1 MKPAT
6 RGLFFMTIRIYLSS
20 MSAEPVEA
28 HEWAGTLAAW
38 LDSQGIQFRER
49 DPQPISAVLNGMPL
63 PVEQWETQRFSD
75 SDEVSLTIIQNGG
88 VFSGLGKLLGSVF
101 NFVFGWLMPGQ
112 SGQDFNSPQQGRQF
126 ETAQAKANQAKLG
139 DVVPELAGRFRR
151 FPDYLTPPR
160 RRFVN
165 WREQWLEFHACIGPG
180 QYQINDAD
188 VKVGDTPFSAL
199 GADGSYAIYGPGA
212 DLSGT
217 STHEHWHTV
226 AAVGGTSSG
235 TAGLEMSTEM
245 ANRENTQPASYS
257 FGGSYIWRSPESEF
271 PPGWGSGTVVN
282 ITLPLVFNVTR
293 EGTVL
298 NVRNRFHGEFK
309 HLLPFGAGS
318 INMAVE
324 GQAPLQMVLNAT
336 DLDANGTGWIE
347 VRFPPDPETPQDPG
361 PLYNALEPGDY
372 TITFSNVPAPRWRIQ
387 QFAPDQIVVWRLR
400 PDGSDDPNWLGFPA
414 ATTGGATVTFNG
426 GTVYGE
432 WTSEFVATPGKEL
445 TTGLEID
452 FFFPNGLGYIHD
464 DGEVGE
470 QWLGIEIQY
479 RDINGGPRT
488 TIAKSYGQATLDQI
502 GITESLTIPQ
512 MRPAVRVRRVGASST
527 STQAKDTIH
536 WYGLKSRLRTRTS
549 YPNWTTMAVRLRSGG
564 RLAAQ
569 SENQVN
575 VIATRMLPTL
585 QGDGSWS
592 APQPTRDISAFVRYI
607 AGSIGYSDLN
617 LDAAELQRLH
627 AIWTARGETLD
638 HVYDLTTAQEA
649 LKLALRAGFSELTV
663 SRGLIRP
670 VRDDVRT
677 QLEQSYSPLNMTTPL
692 RRSFRTRQPSDP
704 DGVEVEYIDAETWT
718 PMTVKCM
725 LPGDQG
731 LKLEKLKL
739 DGVTDRTRA
748 WRIGMRRRRE
758 LRFRNWEYQFGT
770 EMDAF
775 NSEYMSYVPLFD
787 DDPGNAQMGLLTDIG
802 PTAGGA
808 LLRIT
813 EPLRWTAGEPH
824 SVGYRTAEGK
834 FVGPFA
840 ASPGPDDYS
849 IVADIP
855 QPWPEVTLKRELPH
869 VYFGLTSEWMRPAL
883 ITNIQARGTDT
894 AEVTA
899 TNYDV
904 RVYADDNNYPP
915 D

>member
-1 MKPAT
+1 
-6 RGLFFMTIRIYLSS
+6 MTIRIYPSL
-20 MSAEPVEA
+20 MKGEPIETY
-28 HEWAGTLAAW
+28 EWEGTLAAW
-38 LDSQGIQFRER
+38 LDSQGIKFRGLES
-49 DPQPISAVLNGMPL
+49 QPISAFVNGRPWK
-63 PVEQWETQRFSD
+63 VGVWEFRELSSAD
-75 SDEVSLTIIQNGG
+75 DVALHVVPNGG
-88 VFSGLGKLLGSVF
+88 DFLGLGKLLGSVF
-101 NFVFGWLMPGQ
+101 GLVFGWLLPKQG
-112 SGQDFNSPQQGRQF
+112 GQDASAPQQGRQF

-165 WREQWLEFHACIGPG
+165 WREQWLEFHACVGPG
-180 QYQINDAD
+180 LYQIHDAD

-199 GADGSYAIYGPGA
+199 GADGSYLIYGPGA

-245 ANRENTQPASYS
+245 ANRENTQPATYS
-257 FGGSYIWRSPESEF
+257 FDGSNITRSDGEF
-271 PPGWGSGTVVN
+271 PPGWGNGTTVA
-282 ITLPLVFNVTR
+282 IRLPLNYEVTK
-293 EGTVL
+293 EIVGFVQV
-298 NVRNRFHGEFK
+298 NQFQGEFR
-309 HLLPFGAGS
+309 HIGPIGVGSVVRMRRTDQPGQLLSYRITAAS
-318 INMAVE
+318 
-324 GQAPLQMVLNAT
+324 
-336 DLDANGTGWIE
+336 LDANFYGWIRLATIP
-347 VRFPPDPETPQDPG
+347 VPPDETGQPVNWFDPG
-361 PLYNALEPGDY
+361 TYELEFAREE
-372 TITFSNVPAPRWRIQ
+372 TSRWRINT
-387 QFAPDQIVVWRLR
+387 FSDTEITVWRLL
-400 PDGSDDPNWLGFPA
+400 PNGNDDPNWIGFPIATSGA
-414 ATTGGATVTFNG
+414 ATVVFQG

-432 WTSEFVATPGKEL
+432 WSSEFVATPGKE
-445 TTGLEID
+445 TTSGLEID

-464 DGEVGE
+464 DGDVGE
-470 QWLGIEIQY
+470 QGLGIEIQY
-479 RDINGGPRT
+479 RNVNGGPRT
-488 TIAKSYGQATLDQI
+488 TVAKWYSQATLDQI
-502 GITESLTIPQ
+502 GITESLNIPQ

-627 AIWTARGETLD
+627 AIWSARGETLD

-677 QLEQSYSPLNMTTPL
+677 QLEQAYSPLNMITPL

-718 PMTVKCM
+718 PMTVKCL

-739 DGVTDRTRA
+739 DGVTDRVRA

-787 DDPGNAQMGLLTDIG
+787 DEPGNAQMGLLTDIR

-813 EPLRWTAGEPH
+813 EPLRWTAGEQH
-824 SVGYRTAEGK
+824 SVGYRTAEGR

-869 VYFGLTSEWMRPAL
+869 VYFGLTYEWMRRAL

-904 RVYADDNNYPP
+904 RVYADDDNYPP

>member
-1 MKPAT
+1 
-6 RGLFFMTIRIYLSS
+6 MTIRIYLSS
-20 MSAEPVEA
+20 MSGQACET
-28 HEWAGTLAAW
+28 HGWTGTLAAW

-49 DPQPISAVLNGMPL
+49 DPQPISAALNGMPL
-63 PVEQWETQRFSD
+63 PVEQWETRSLSE
-75 SDEVSLTIIQNGG
+75 SDEVSLTIIQNGD

-199 GADGSYAIYGPGA
+199 GADGSYTIYGPGA

-257 FGGSYIWRSPESEF
+257 FGGSYIWRSSESEF

-318 INMAVE
+318 INMAVD

-372 TITFSNVPAPRWRIQ
+372 TITFSNVPAQRWRIQ
-387 QFAPDQIVVWRLR
+387 QFAPDQIVVWRLL
-400 PDGSDDPNWLGFPA
+400 PDGSDDQNWLGFPA

-569 SENQVN
+569 SENQIN

-617 LDAAELQRLH
+617 LDADELRRLH
-627 AIWTARGETLD
+627 GIWSDRGETLD

-649 LKLALRAGFSELTV
+649 LKLALRAGFAELTV

-677 QLEQSYSPLNMTTPL
+677 QLEQAYSPLNMTTPL
-692 RRSFRTRQPSDP
+692 RDRFRSKQPNDP
-704 DGVEVEYIDAETWT
+704 DGWEVEYIDAETWT
-718 PMTVKCM
+718 PMTVKCL

-731 LKLEKLKL
+731 LKLERLKL
-739 DGVTDRTRA
+739 DGVTERTRA
-748 WRIGMRRRRE
+748 WRIGMRERRK
-758 LRFRNWEYQFGT
+758 LRYRNREYQFST

-787 DDPGNAQMGLLTDIG
+787 DEPGNAQMGLLTDIR

-813 EPLRWTAGEPH
+813 EPLRWTAGELH
-824 SVGYRTAEGK
+824 SVSYRTAEGK

-855 QPWPEVTLKRELPH
+855 QPWPIVSLKQELPH

-904 RVYADDNNYPP
+904 RVYADDNNNPP

>member
-1 MKPAT
+1 
-6 RGLFFMTIRIYLSS
+6 MTIRVFLSGTC
-20 MSAEPVEA
+20 EQPCET
-28 HEWAGTLAAW
+28 HEWTGTLAGFFASKG
-38 LDSQGIQFRER
+38 LAYTLAELPKSH
-49 DPQPISAVLNGMPL
+49 VTVNGQPL
-63 PVEQWETQRFSD
+63 PMLEWADRHLAADDDVEMR
-75 SDEVSLTIIQNGG
+75 LIQHGG
-88 VFSGLGKLLGSVF
+88 LFSGLGKLLGSIF
-101 NFVFGWLMPGQ
+101 NFAFGWLMPKSGSQNYGSPEQGQ
-112 SGQDFNSPQQGRQF
+112 RL
-126 ETAQAKANQAKLG
+126 ETTSAKANQAKLG

-180 QYQINDAD
+180 QYQIHDAD

-226 AAVGGTSSG
+226 PAVGGTSSG

-245 ANRENTQPASYS
+245 ANRENTQPVSYS
-257 FGGSYIWRSPESEF
+257 FDGSYIWRSSESEF
-271 PPGWGSGTVVN
+271 PPGWGAGTLVN
-282 ITLPLVFNVTR
+282 IRFPQQFEVSRESPPLR
-293 EGTVL
+293 PQ
-298 NVRNRFHGEFK
+298 RNRFTGAFK
-309 HLLPFGAGS
+309 HLLPLVGTDGFSMEFNNQRYVVLVGA
-318 INMAVE
+318 M
-324 GQAPLQMVLNAT
+324 
-336 DLDANGTGWIE
+336 DLDENGDGWLE
-347 VRFPPDPETPQDPG
+347 FTFPRESPEDPVSWVNFV
-361 PLYNALEPGDY
+361 PLGQQTLVFQRN
-372 TITFSNVPAPRWRIQ
+372 PAPRYVVQ
-387 QFAPDQIVVWRLR
+387 QYSSDNIVVWRLQ
-400 PDGSDDPNWLGFPA
+400 PNGQNDPTWLGFPQV
-414 ATTGGATVTFNG
+414 TSTEATVTFNG

-432 WTSEFVATPGKEL
+432 WSSEIVATPGKET
-445 TTGLEID
+445 TTGIEID
-452 FFFPNGLGYIHD
+452 FFFPNGLGYIRD
-464 DGEVGE
+464 NGDVTAQG
-470 QWLGIEIQY
+470 LGIEIQY
-479 RDINGGPRT
+479 RNADGGPRT
-488 TIAKSYGQATLDQI
+488 TISKWYENWTLDQI
-502 GITESLTIPQ
+502 GITESINVPQ
-512 MRPAVRVRRVGASST
+512 MRPSVRVRRVGASAT
-527 STQAKDTIH
+527 STQVKDTIQ

-549 YPNWTTMAVRLRSGG
+549 YPRWTTMAAWLRVGG
-564 RLAAQ
+564 RLGAQ
-569 SENQVN
+569 SENQIN
-575 VIATRMLPTL
+575 VVATRMLPVL
-585 QGDGSWS
+585 QSDGTWS
-592 APQPTRDISAFVRYI
+592 APQPTRDISAFARYI
-607 AGSIGYSDLN
+607 TGSIGYSDLN
-617 LDAAELQRLH
+617 LDADELQRLD
-627 AIWTARGETLD
+627 ANWKARGETLD
-638 HVYDLTTAQEA
+638 HVYDLTTAQDA
-649 LKLALRAGFSELTV
+649 LKLAFRAGFSELTV
-663 SRGLIRP
+663 SHGLIRP

-677 QLEQSYSPLNMTTPL
+677 QFEQSYSPLNMTKPL
-692 RRSFRTRQPSDP
+692 RESVSPRKPMDP

-718 PMTVKCM
+718 SMTVKCL

-739 DGVTDRTRA
+739 DGVTDRARA

-758 LRFRNWEYQFGT
+758 QAYRNREYSFGT

-775 NSEYMSYVPLFD
+775 NSEYLSYVPLFD
-787 DDPGNAQMGLLTDIG
+787 DEPGNAQMGLLTDIG

-834 FVGPFA
+834 FVGPFLA
-840 ASPGPDDYS
+840 TPGPDDYS

-904 RVYADDNNYPP
+904 RVYADDNNNPP